1 MFETSITENGR
12 ERSSIL
18 QNETEIISKSTQ
30 LVNVEILSIKGLSRA
45 LMKSCNSVYRE
56 DNKCVFMLYF

>member
-1 MFETSITENGR
+1 MSETSITENGR

-30 LVNVEILSIKGLSRA
+30 LVNVEILSIKGLSRV
-45 LMKSCNSVYRE
+45 LMKSW
-56 DNKCVFMLYF
+56 